1 MISLSLRVHQ
11 DVVCLPLLSSS
22 IHRLTHFSGKST
34 LLKVLGGQVKSGY
47 FEGTYQKHILLRGFE
62 LVSEKVKPSL
72 LSSDLIDL
80 GSQKGAIGFVRQH
93 GAGTVIPTLT
103 VYENL
108 YYRTCLFSS
117 KRDSADEIHKT
128 CTSLLIRCG
137 LENRKD
143 VTVRPPSPSYCYLP
157 PSLPHDL
164 CLSTMT
170 PGNFAQWRS
179 TEEVGIP
186 FSLSPLIIMF
196 RLAIGMEVLAN
207 DSVIFMDEVVR
218 YSPFLFS
225 DVHVTANEWIRRL
238 LIFRR

>member
-1 MISLSLRVHQ
+1 
-11 DVVCLPLLSSS
+11 
-22 IHRLTHFSGKST
+22 
-34 LLKVLGGQVKSGY
+34 
-47 FEGTYQKHILLRGFE
+47 
-62 LVSEKVKPSL
+62 
-72 LSSDLIDL
+72 
-80 GSQKGAIGFVRQH
+80 
-93 GAGTVIPTLT
+93 
-103 VYENL
+103 
-108 YYRTCLFSS
+108 
-117 KRDSADEIHKT
+117 
-128 CTSLLIRCG
+128 
-137 LENRKD
+137 
-143 VTVRPPSPSYCYLP
+143 
-157 PSLPHDL
+157 
-164 CLSTMT
+164 MT